1 MMARMREQFSQVL
14 NRLPNR
20 NSTDDVPEIHLP
32 EFGNIDLD
40 KGNTTSVTK
49 VRKNDHFIILFLL

>member
-1 MMARMREQFSQVL
+1 MMSRMRQQFNQVL
-14 NRLPNR
+14 SRLPSKNT
-20 NSTDDVPEIHLP
+20 TDDVPEIHLP

-49 VRKNDHFIILFLL
+49 VR